1 MTNVEDYIKQNVFGK
16 PQLKP
21 DEKNKF
27 LGNFAERVAIA
38 LTIAQIKNQDN
49 VKTVESVMKKYPDYH
64 LYLNGKMDS
73 YLLDNYLQLSVK
85 LKYKFTIVSQSGMR
99 NKDRTLTEND
109 MGLVIADE
117 NKPVGRP
124 VLI

>member
-38 LTIAQIKNQDN
+38 LTIAQLKNEDN
-49 VKTVESVMKKYPDYH
+49 IKTVESVMKKYPEYH
-64 LYLNGKMDS
+64 LYLNGKIDS
-73 YLLDNYLQLSVK
+73 YILDKYLQLSVK

-99 NKDRTLTEND
+99 NKNNTLSEND

-117 NKPVGRP
+117 SKPVGRP

>member
-1 MTNVEDYIKQNVFGK
+1 MTDVEDYIKKNVFGK

-27 LGNFAERVAIA
+27 LGNFAERVGIA
-38 LTIAQIKNQDN
+38 LTVAQLKNPAN
-49 VKTVESVMKKYPDYH
+49 MKTVEGVMKKYPQYH
-64 LYLNGKMDS
+64 LYLNGKIDS
-73 YLLDNYLQLSVK
+73 YILDKYLQLSVK
-85 LKYKFTIVSQSGMR
+85 LKYKFTIVSQSAVR
-99 NKDRTLTEND
+99 NKERVMTDND

-117 NKPVGRP
+117 SRPIDRP

>member
-1 MTNVEDYIKQNVFGK
+1 MTNVEDYIKDNIFGK

-38 LTIAQIKNQDN
+38 LTVAQIKNPDN
-49 VKTVESVMKKYPDYH
+49 QNTVESVMKKYPDYH
-64 LYLNGKMDS
+64 LYLNGKIDS
-73 YLLDNYLQLSVK
+73 YLLDNYLRLSVK
-85 LKYKFTIVSQSGMR
+85 LKYKFTIVSQSGVR
-99 NKDRTLTEND
+99 KRDRKLTDND
-109 MGLVIADE
+109 MGLVIANE
-117 NKPVGRP
+117 GKPVDRP

>member
-1 MTNVEDYIKQNVFGK
+1 MTSVEDYIKKNVFGK

-27 LGNFAERVAIA
+27 LGNFAERVGIA
-38 LTIAQIKNQDN
+38 LTISQLKNPDN
-49 VKTVESVMKKYPDYH
+49 ITTVENVMKKYPQYH
-64 LYLNGKMDS
+64 LYLNGKIDS
-73 YLLDNYLQLSVK
+73 YILDKYLQLSVK
-85 LKYKFTIVSQSGMR
+85 LNYKFTIVSQSAVR
-99 NKDRTLTEND
+99 NKERVMTDND

-117 NKPVGRP
+117 SKPIDRP

>member
-1 MTNVEDYIKQNVFGK
+1 MTNVEDYIKKNIFGK

-27 LGNFAERVAIA
+27 LGNFAERVGIA
-38 LTIAQIKNQDN
+38 LTIAQLKNDAN
-49 VKTVESVMKKYPDYH
+49 VKTVENVMKKYPQYH
-64 LYLNGKMDS
+64 LYLNGKIDS
-73 YLLDNYLQLSVK
+73 YILDKYLQLSVK
-85 LKYKFTIVSQSGMR
+85 LNYKFTIVSQSAVR
-99 NKDRTLTEND
+99 NKERVMTDND

-117 NKPVGRP
+117 SKPIDRP

>member
-1 MTNVEDYIKQNVFGK
+1 MTSVEDYIKQNVFGK

-38 LTIAQIKNQDN
+38 LTVAQLKNDDN
-49 VKTVESVMKKYPDYH
+49 EKVVENIMKKYPDYH
-64 LYLNGKMDS
+64 LYLNGKIDS
-73 YLLDNYLQLSVK
+73 HILDKYLRLSVK

-99 NKDRTLTEND
+99 NKNSALTDND
-109 MGLVIADE
+109 MGLVIANE
-117 NKPVGRP
+117 GKPVDRP

>member
-1 MTNVEDYIKQNVFGK
+1 MTNVEDYIKQNIFGK

-38 LTIAQIKNQDN
+38 LTIAQLKNPDN
-49 VKTVESVMKKYPDYH
+49 IKTVESVMQKYPHYH
-64 LYLNGKMDS
+64 LYLNGKIDS
-73 YLLDNYLQLSVK
+73 YILDNYLQLSVK
-85 LKYKFTIVSQSGMR
+85 LKYKFTIVSQSAVR
-99 NKDRTLTEND
+99 NKDRVLTDND

-117 NKPVGRP
+117 SKPVGRP

>member
-1 MTNVEDYIKQNVFGK
+1 MTDVEQYIKDNIFGK

-21 DEKNKF
+21 DEKKKF

-38 LTIAQIKNQDN
+38 LTVSQLKNEANQ
-49 VKTVESVMKKYPDYH
+49 VTVESVMKKYPQYH
-64 LYLNGKMDS
+64 LYLNGKIDS
-73 YLLDNYLQLSVK
+73 YILDNYLRLSVK

-99 NKDRTLTEND
+99 NRDQKMTDND
-109 MGLVIADE
+109 MGLVIANE
-117 NKPVGRP
+117 GKPVDRP

>member
-1 MTNVEDYIKQNVFGK
+1 MTNVEDYIKDNIFGK

-21 DEKNKF
+21 DEKKKF

-38 LTIAQIKNQDN
+38 LTVAQIKNPENQT
-49 VKTVESVMKKYPDYH
+49 TVESVMKKYPGYH
-64 LYLNGKMDS
+64 LYLNGKIDS
-73 YLLDNYLQLSVK
+73 YILDNYLRLSVK

-99 NKDRTLTEND
+99 NRDRPLTDND
-109 MGLVIADE
+109 MGLVIANE
-117 NKPVGRP
+117 GKPVDKP

>member
-1 MTNVEDYIKQNVFGK
+1 MTNVEDYIKQNIFGK

-38 LTIAQIKNQDN
+38 LTVSQLKNPAN
-49 VKTVESVMKKYPDYH
+49 NLTVESVMKKYPDYH
-64 LYLNGKMDS
+64 LYLNGKIDS
-73 YLLDNYLQLSVK
+73 YILDNYLRLSVK
-85 LKYKFTIVSQSGMR
+85 LKYKFTIVSQSGVR
-99 NKDRTLTEND
+99 NRDRSLTDND
-109 MGLVIADE
+109 MGLVIANE
-117 NKPVGRP
+117 GKPVDRP

>member
-49 VKTVESVMKKYPDYH
+49 VSTVESVMKKYPNYH

-99 NKDRTLTEND
+99 NRDRTLTDND

>member
-1 MTNVEDYIKQNVFGK
+1 MTDVEDYIKKNVFGK

-27 LGNFAERVAIA
+27 LGNFAERVGIA
-38 LTIAQIKNQDN
+38 LTVSQLKNPAN
-49 VKTVESVMKKYPDYH
+49 MKTVEGVMKKYPQYH
-64 LYLNGKMDS
+64 LYLNGKIDS
-73 YLLDNYLQLSVK
+73 YILDKYLQLSVK
-85 LKYKFTIVSQSGMR
+85 LKYKFTIVSQSAVR
-99 NKDRTLTEND
+99 NKDRVMTDND

-117 NKPVGRP
+117 SRPIDRP

>member
-1 MTNVEDYIKQNVFGK
+1 MTNVEDYIKDNIFGK

-38 LTIAQIKNQDN
+38 LTVSQIKNADN
-49 VKTVESVMKKYPDYH
+49 ETTVESVMKKYPQYH
-64 LYLNGKMDS
+64 MYLNGKIDS
-73 YLLDNYLQLSVK
+73 YILDKYMRLSVK

-99 NKDRTLTEND
+99 NRDRALTDND
-109 MGLVIADE
+109 MGLVIANEGQPID
-117 NKPVGRP
+117 RP

>member
-1 MTNVEDYIKQNVFGK
+1 MTNVEDYIKKNIFGK

-38 LTIAQIKNQDN
+38 LTVSQVKNPDN
-49 VKTVESVMKKYPDYH
+49 VKTVENVMRKYPEYH
-64 LYLNGKMDS
+64 LYLNGKIDS

-85 LKYKFTIVSQSGMR
+85 LKYKFTIVSQSGVR
-99 NKDRTLTEND
+99 TKDRPLSEND

-117 NKPVGRP
+117 SKPVGRP

>member
-1 MTNVEDYIKQNVFGK
+1 MTNVEDYIKDNIFGK

-38 LTIAQIKNQDN
+38 LTVAQLKNEENQA
-49 VKTVESVMKKYPDYH
+49 TVENVMKKYPGYH
-64 LYLNGKMDS
+64 LYLNGKIDS
-73 YLLDNYLQLSVK
+73 YILDNYLRLSVK
-85 LKYKFTIVSQSGMR
+85 LKYKFTIVSQSGVR
-99 NKDRTLTEND
+99 NKDRALTDND
-109 MGLVIADE
+109 MGLVIANE
-117 NKPVGRP
+117 GKPVDRP

>member
-1 MTNVEDYIKQNVFGK
+1 MTNVEDYIKQNIFGK

-38 LTIAQIKNQDN
+38 LTIAQLKNPEN
-49 VKTVESVMKKYPDYH
+49 VKIVENVMKKYPEYH
-64 LYLNGKMDS
+64 LYLNGKIDS
-73 YLLDNYLQLSVK
+73 YILANYLQLSVK
-85 LKYKFTIVSQSGMR
+85 LKYKFTIVSQSAVR
-99 NKDRTLTEND
+99 NKDRVLTDND
-109 MGLVIADE
+109 MGLVIANE
-117 NKPVGRP
+117 NKPVDRP

>member
-1 MTNVEDYIKQNVFGK
+1 MTNVEDYIKDNIFGK
-16 PQLKP
+16 SQLKP

-38 LTIAQIKNQDN
+38 LTVAQIKNPDN
-49 VKTVESVMKKYPDYH
+49 QTTVESVMKKYPGYH
-64 LYLNGKMDS
+64 LYLNGKIDS
-73 YLLDNYLQLSVK
+73 YILDNYLRLSVK

-99 NKDRTLTEND
+99 NRDRPLTDND
-109 MGLVIADE
+109 MGLVIANE
-117 NKPVGRP
+117 GKPVDRP

>member
-1 MTNVEDYIKQNVFGK
+1 MTNVEDYIKDNIFGK

-38 LTIAQIKNQDN
+38 LTVAQIKNPDN
-49 VKTVESVMKKYPDYH
+49 QNTVESVMKKYPDYH
-64 LYLNGKMDS
+64 LYLNGKIDS
-73 YLLDNYLQLSVK
+73 YLLDNYLRLSVK
-85 LKYKFTIVSQSGMR
+85 LKYKFTIVSQSGVR
-99 NKDRTLTEND
+99 NRDRKLTDND
-109 MGLVIADE
+109 MGLVIANE
-117 NKPVGRP
+117 GKPVDRP

>member
-1 MTNVEDYIKQNVFGK
+1 MTDVEDYIKKNVFGK

-27 LGNFAERVAIA
+27 LGNFAERVGIA
-38 LTIAQIKNQDN
+38 LTIAQLKNPDN
-49 VKTVESVMKKYPDYH
+49 LKTVEGVMKKYPQYH
-64 LYLNGKMDS
+64 LYLNGKIDS
-73 YLLDNYLQLSVK
+73 YILDKYLQLSVK
-85 LKYKFTIVSQSGMR
+85 LKYKFTIVSQSAVR
-99 NKDRTLTEND
+99 NRERVMTDND

-117 NKPVGRP
+117 SKPIDRP

>member
-1 MTNVEDYIKQNVFGK
+1 MTDVEQYIKDNIFGK

-21 DEKNKF
+21 DEKKKF

-38 LTIAQIKNQDN
+38 LTVSQLKNEANQA
-49 VKTVESVMKKYPDYH
+49 TVESVMKKYPQYH
-64 LYLNGKMDS
+64 LYLNGKIDS
-73 YLLDNYLQLSVK
+73 YILDNYLRLSVK

-99 NKDRTLTEND
+99 NRDQKMTDND
-109 MGLVIADE
+109 MGLVIANE
-117 NKPVGRP
+117 GKPVDRP

>member
-1 MTNVEDYIKQNVFGK
+1 MTSVEDYIKKNVFGK

-27 LGNFAERVAIA
+27 LGNFAERVGIA
-38 LTIAQIKNQDN
+38 LTIAQLKNPDN
-49 VKTVESVMKKYPDYH
+49 LKTVENVMKKYPQYH
-64 LYLNGKMDS
+64 LYLNGKIDS
-73 YLLDNYLQLSVK
+73 YILDKYLQLSVK
-85 LKYKFTIVSQSGMR
+85 LNYKFTIVSQSAVR
-99 NKDRTLTEND
+99 NKERVMTDND

-117 NKPVGRP
+117 SKPIDRP